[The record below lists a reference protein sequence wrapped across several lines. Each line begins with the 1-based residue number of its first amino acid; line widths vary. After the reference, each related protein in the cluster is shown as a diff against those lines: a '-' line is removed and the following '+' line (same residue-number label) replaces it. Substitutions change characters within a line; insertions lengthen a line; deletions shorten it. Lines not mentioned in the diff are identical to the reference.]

1 MQAGKVAILI
11 LITALA
17 ALLSGC
23 GGSGGRTVAVVDDYK
38 ITSEEFE
45 NFYPVAYY
53 AFGSAQDE
61 FDKKQERLDSLIV
74 IRLLIQAAY
83 ELGIDRSQELAQV
96 VLANKDKFVI
106 DMLYQKEIVDKASVS
121 DAEVSDFW
129 DHLEYKIRASHIL
142 VSDYDTAQA
151 ILERLTSG
159 ESFEKLAYE
168 YSIDPSAKRNKGD
181 LGYFTWGALVDE
193 VQKVAFKMEPGELSP
208 PVQSN
213 LGYHLIK
220 LVDKLP
226 NEQRREFRSMKVDLR
241 QQIIQRKQYVCQ
253 REFFDEISEKY
264 PVTIDTTTCTY
275 LLHKRSQMYPPM
287 LLETLPRNDFDL
299 EQLDRNERELIL
311 GSWEGGQMTVLEY
324 LTEIQILPSNMR
336 PDLDSYDSL
345 AMVISAIK
353 RTDVLVTEAHRRGL
367 DSDPQVIRKLR
378 LFKEYTMADMM
389 RSDSI
394 PEPPP
399 PDDGVIRMYYDKHP
413 DEFTNPATYHVYE
426 ILLADELKALD
437 LKKKIKSEAK
447 FREMA
452 LELSE
457 RPGKRALEGDLGYI
471 TRIKYP
477 EIYDLARKTPVGT
490 IGGPV
495 VTRGKYSIFWVVDMI
510 ESELKDY
517 LGVKRDIFR
526 KLTRQNE
533 QQAFAAWIEQH
544 SQETTTEIYEDAL
557 WGTINMDK
565 YPDEEQ
571 SGS

>member
-1 MQAGKVAILI
+1 
-11 LITALA
+11 
-17 ALLSGC
+17 
-23 GGSGGRTVAVVDDYK
+23 
-38 ITSEEFE
+38 
-45 NFYPVAYY
+45 
-53 AFGSAQDE
+53 
-61 FDKKQERLDSLIV
+61 
-74 IRLLIQAAY
+74 
-83 ELGIDRSQELAQV
+83 
-96 VLANKDKFVI
+96 
-106 DMLYQKEIVDKASVS
+106 
-121 DAEVSDFW
+121 
-129 DHLEYKIRASHIL
+129 
-142 VSDYDTAQA
+142 
-151 ILERLTSG
+151 LTSG

>member
-106 DMLYQKEIVDKASVS
+106 DMLYQKEVVDKASVS